1 MWESTVGVP
10 AAAQRRKQEAAR
22 AQLLYLSALVI
33 AMVGLSYAAVP
44 LYRMFCQATGFGG
57 TTQRKE
63 VSPQCPND
71 VLQAYPVLLQV
82 YHRGTPYC

>member
-1 MWESTVGVP
+1 VGGNP

-22 AQLLYLSALVI
+22 AQLLYLGALVI
-33 AMVGLSYAAVP
+33 GMVGLSYAAVP

-63 VSPQCPND
+63 VSQRCAE
-71 VLQAYPVLLQV
+71 VSPVPGGWTAV
-82 YHRGTPYC
+82 SSHEGH